1 MPAPRVFISSTCYD
15 LKYIRENLRFFI
27 RNLGYE
33 PVLSEDGAIFYNP
46 TLHVADACIAEVPA
60 CQLFVL
66 IIGGRYG
73 SLHKGK
79 SITNA
84 EYDAAVRAKLPIFA
98 LVERDVL
105 EQSRVY
111 AANKGNQSNLQNP
124 IVYPAV
130 DSALVFDFIQEVQA
144 HTINNAL
151 MPFSDFEEMQTYL
164 KRQWANM
171 LHQYLTT
178 EGEAK
183 RVGDILQA
191 IAQSSDK
198 VEYFTRQ
205 LVEATGDRITKLKV
219 NLYDYLLKQGVVH
232 DLVLWRTDPSPGKF
246 LQYKTLDDFC
256 GNQIEYDED
265 EGEEGRF
272 TLTYGGPP
280 HRASKAR
287 VESNRKRYLEVR
299 SELLKRLKA
308 ANVSKEDFLRDV

>member
-15 LKYIRENLRFFI
+15 LKYIRENLRFFV

-33 PVLSEDGAIFYNP
+33 PVLSEDGAIFYDP
-46 TLHVADACIAEVPA
+46 TLHIADACIAEVPI

-84 EYDAAVRAKLPIFA
+84 EYVAAIKAKLPIFA

-111 AANKGNQSNLQNP
+111 AANKSNTENQ

-130 DSALVFDFIQEVQA
+130 DNTLVFDFIQDVQA
-144 HTINNAL
+144 HAINNAL
-151 MPFSDFEEMQTYL
+151 VPFSDFEEMQTYL

-178 EGEAK
+178 ESEAK

-205 LVEATGDRITKLKV
+205 LVAATGNRIAKLKV
-219 NLYDYLLKQGVVH
+219 NLYDFLLNEGLVH
-232 DLVLWRTDPSPGKF
+232 DLVAWKIDCSPAKF
-246 LQYKTLDDFC
+246 LQYPTLDDLC
-256 GNQIEYDED
+256 DNQIEAED
-265 EGEEGRF
+265 SESYS
-272 TLTYGGPP
+272 LTYGGPP
-280 HRASKAR
+280 YVASKEH
-287 VESNRKRYLEVR
+287 VESNRRKYLAVR
-299 SELLKRLKA
+299 AELLNRLKA
-308 ANVSKEDFLRDV
+308 ADISQDEFLQEM

>member
-15 LKYIRENLRFFI
+15 LKYIRENLRFFV

-33 PVLSEDGAIFYNP
+33 PVLSEDGAVFYDP
-46 TLHVADACIAEVPA
+46 KLHVADACVAEVPI

-79 SITNA
+79 SITNS
-84 EYDAAVRAKLPIFA
+84 EYDAAVKAKLPIFA

-111 AANKGNQSNLQNP
+111 AANKGGRNNTNNQ

-130 DSALVFDFIQEVQA
+130 DNTLVFDFIEDVQA
-144 HTINNAL
+144 HAINNAL
-151 MPFSDFEEMQTYL
+151 VPFSDFEEMQAYL
-164 KRQWANM
+164 KRQWASM
-171 LHQYLTT
+171 LHQFLTT
-178 EGEAK
+178 ESEAK

-191 IAQSSDK
+191 IAKSSDK

-205 LVEATGDRITKLKV
+205 LVAATGDRITKLKV
-219 NLYDYLLKQGVVH
+219 DLYDYLLKQNVVH
-232 DLVLWRTDPSPGKF
+232 DLVLWNLEPSHGKF
-246 LQYKTLDDFC
+246 LQYKTLDELCD
-256 GNQIEYDED
+256 NQIEFEDDED
-265 EGEEGRF
+265 NVSM
-272 TLTYGGPP
+272 LTYGGPP
-280 HRASKAR
+280 YRASEDR

-299 SELLKRLKA
+299 AELLKKLEA
-308 ANVSKEDFLRDV
+308 ANVTPEEFLRDI